1 MKHQLVESRMQ
12 GWRALAVAH
21 NGAQHLLYVG
31 MSFEQV
37 KKNYQNSFS
46 NLLTD
51 EEQLTIFQ
59 IQIQRWSG
67 VPDSGKWVTQD
78 IARFTIKPKDI
89 KDEVTP

>member
-1 MKHQLVESRMQ
+1 MKHPLSESRMQ

-21 NGAQHLLYVG
+21 NGDQHLLYVG

-46 NLLTD
+46 NHLTD

-67 VPDSGKWVTQD
+67 VPDSGKWITQD
-78 IARFTIKPKDI
+78 IARFDI
-89 KDEVTP
+89 KHKELKEKS